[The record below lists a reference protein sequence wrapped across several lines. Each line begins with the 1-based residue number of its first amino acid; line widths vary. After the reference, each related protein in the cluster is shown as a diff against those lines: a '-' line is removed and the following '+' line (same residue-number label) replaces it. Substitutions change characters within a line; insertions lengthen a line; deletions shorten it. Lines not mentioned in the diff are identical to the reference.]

1 MFLRTLKSIIYKH
14 LIGISKNV
22 YFDVLDDTVKKYNNT
37 VHRTTK
43 MKPID
48 VKSHS
53 YSYIMNILMKKI
65 LNLNL
70 VIMLEYQNTQ
80 KFLLKDILQI
90 GLNKFL
96 LLAKLKYSSMDFCY

>member
-1 MFLRTLKSIIYKH
+1 
-14 LIGISKNV
+14 
-22 YFDVLDDTVKKYNNT
+22 
-37 VHRTTK
+37 
-43 MKPID
+43 MKPAD

-53 YSYIMNILMKKI
+53 NAQC
-65 LNLNL
+65 N
-70 VIMLEYQNTQ
+70 EYFNEKGPKLKFGDHVRIQNTE